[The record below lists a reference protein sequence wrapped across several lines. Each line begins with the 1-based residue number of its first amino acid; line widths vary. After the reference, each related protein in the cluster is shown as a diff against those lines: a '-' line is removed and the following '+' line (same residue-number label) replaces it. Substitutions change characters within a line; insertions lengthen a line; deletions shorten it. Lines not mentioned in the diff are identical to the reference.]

1 MKHATLRIARPTD
14 HLRELV
20 AQYQEGLGLERLGG
34 FEGHDG
40 YDGVMLGY
48 QGLPWHLEFTS
59 NGDHK
64 VGRAPT
70 EDNLLVF
77 YIEDGVEHQAACD
90 RMIPAG
96 FFAVPSL
103 NSYWDKVGVT
113 FEDVDG
119 YRVVLVHG
127 TWPAS

>member
-14 HLRELV
+14 HLDHLV

-48 QGLPWHLEFTS
+48 PGLPWHLEFTS

-77 YIEDGVEHQAACD
+77 YIEDSAELQSACE
-90 RMIPAG
+90 RMVRST
-96 FFAVPSL
+96 FTSVPSL
-103 NSYWDKVGVT
+103 NSYWDKVGLT
-113 FEDVDG
+113 FEDFDG

-127 TWPAS
+127 TWPQP

>member
-1 MKHATLRIARPTD
+1 MKQATLRIARPTD

-34 FEGHDG
+34 FESHDG
-40 YDGVMLGY
+40 YDGVMLGCP
-48 QGLPWHLEFTS
+48 GLPWHLEFTS
-59 NGDHK
+59 NGDHM

-77 YIEDGVEHQAACD
+77 YLEDSGEHQAACD
-90 RMIPAG
+90 RMVPAG
-96 FFAVPSL
+96 FRAVPSL

-119 YRVVLVHG
+119 YRIVLVHG
-127 TWPAS
+127 SWPPS